1 MLSKE
6 KRADTHV
13 HHSSWFENWKK
24 WEDIMPLKNST
35 QGFSTFELTVSKKCF
50 LVRFISGL
58 QDGDVVLTYSH
69 QIKIKQRRNW

>member
-24 WEDIMPLKNST
+24 WEDIMPT
-35 QGFSTFELTVSKKCF
+35 QVFFTYELTVSKKCF